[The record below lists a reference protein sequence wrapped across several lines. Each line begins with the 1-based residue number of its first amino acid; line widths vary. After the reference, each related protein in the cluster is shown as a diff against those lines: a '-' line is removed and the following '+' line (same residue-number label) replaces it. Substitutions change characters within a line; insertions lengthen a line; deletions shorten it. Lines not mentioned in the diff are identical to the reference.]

1 MSAGT
6 TSKENLAACNDQ
18 APGTTNPAIIKQ
30 GFADGNAGICPAEL
44 AFATLAK
51 QLALAGGYALLDLAD
66 GSYIVTKFN
75 LTRHCPDLQSVARF
89 ARQVGAR

>member
-1 MSAGT
+1 MTAD
-6 TSKENLAACNDQ
+6 A
-18 APGTTNPAIIKQ
+18 TNPAIIKQ
-30 GFADGNAGICPAEL
+30 AFADGNAGVCPAEL

-75 LTRHCPDLQSVARF
+75 LTRHCVDLQAVAWF